1 MTRTPRFLA
10 AGLLATLAVAVAG
23 CGGGAKT
30 SASGESGAKLVRS
43 GALAF
48 VALDSDLGSSQW
60 QQLDDLSKK
69 FPGRSQALAQIKQG
83 LAENGVDYEKDV
95 KPALGPEVDVAV
107 VAGGPSAGATSFA
120 LLTEPKDAAKF
131 KALIAKLNANDQDP
145 SAKPAVYRE
154 VDGWYA
160 VAESQ
165 AQIDAVL
172 KTSGGQALSDDS
184 TFNDALAKLPG
195 DALVKAFLDG
205 RQLNELIRAESQK
218 SGTPFDPSTVGLDKL
233 EFVAASTSAENDGIR
248 VRGAANGANVGGG
261 EFSSKLLGGV
271 PGDALAFLDFRSA
284 GTTDRLKKLESNP
297 TVAQALEQ
305 IQAGLGVSFDDI
317 LALLDNEVA
326 LYVRPGAGIPEV
338 TLALET
344 KDQSAALSTLD
355 KLAARLA
362 AATGAQ
368 VQPGKQGG
376 HDVKTLNLG
385 QIAIHYGGL
394 GDKVLVTSGVNG
406 IADYG
411 ASGQRLPDSADFKQ
425 AQSAAGMPDSTG
437 GFFYLDLKNSI
448 PLLTGLAGLAG
459 QIPPAELT
467 DNTRPLRSF
476 LAWTEGSGGARTFD
490 AFLEIK

>member
-1 MTRTPRFLA
+1 MTRSPRFLA

-23 CGGGAKT
+23 CGGGGAKT

-48 VALDSDLGSSQW
+48 VALNSDLGSSQW
-60 QQLDDLSKK
+60 QQVDDLSKK
-69 FPGRSQALAQIKQG
+69 FPGRSKVLEQIKQ
-83 LAENGVDYEKDV
+83 AFAKQGVDYDKDI

-107 VAGGPSAGATSFA
+107 VSGASAGQTSFA
-120 LLTEPKDAAKF
+120 LLTKPDDAAKF
-131 KALIAKLNANDQDP
+131 KQLVAKLNASDTGP
-145 SAKPAVYRE
+145 SAKPAVYTE

-160 VAESQ
+160 VSESQ

-172 KTSGGQALSDDS
+172 KDSGGQALSEDA
-184 TFNDALAKLPG
+184 TFTAALGKLPG
-195 DALVKAFLDG
+195 EALVKAFLDG
-205 RQLNELIRAESQK
+205 QQLNELIRGQSQK
-218 SGTPFDPSTVGLDKL
+218 SGSPFDPSSVGLDKL

-248 VRGAANGANVGGG
+248 VRGAANGANVGGS

-271 PGDALAFLDFRSA
+271 PGDALAFLGFRGA
-284 GTTDRLKKLESNP
+284 GTTDQLKKLESNP
-297 TVAQALEQ
+297 TVGQALQQ

-317 LALLDNEVA
+317 LALLRGEVA

-344 KDQSAALSTLD
+344 KDQSAALSILD

-362 AATGAQ
+362 AAAGAT
-368 VQPGKQGG
+368 VQPGKQGA

-385 QIAIHYGGL
+385 QIAVHYGGL
-394 GDKVLVTSGVNG
+394 GDKVLITSGVNG

-411 ASGQRLPDSADFKQ
+411 ASGQRLPDSAAFKQ

-437 GFFYLDLKNSI
+437 GFLYLDLKDSI
-448 PLLTGLAGLAG
+448 PLLEGLAGLAG
-459 QIPPAELT
+459 QTPPAEVT
-467 DNTRPLRSF
+467 ENVRPLRSF